1 MREKEFKYVREIENE
16 RECVFKRENEREKKR
31 ERERKALLNNSH

>member
-16 RECVFKRENEREKKR
+16 RACFYKREK
-31 ERERKALLNNSH
+31 ERERKKGAP